1 VLFAR
6 LPILAC
12 LAVVTG
18 LGAASSA
25 DAQPLPVTRCDP
37 AANSCSGAAP
47 SGPATPAL
55 GGAGRVTLL
64 SPSRRATE
72 VALGTSSSRVPV
84 PGCDAAAPGVLRCG
98 TINEYQHCRTLMI
111 SAMVDSCRIEMP
123 FVGLPVEARPASPG
137 SYQLTVESDARV
149 RIVRGERAFSQVRGK
164 ADALLQLE
172 LPAEARA
179 PAWCVQRDRFQY
191 SMTGSGA
198 GVPDIGDS
206 ADCAEPI
213 EIRFTANDDDALRA
227 YDRCEIADAW
237 GEELEDTIEI
247 FVAGL
252 FHIRSASPAFAA
264 RYPGGE
270 AVVAEYV
277 TVTAPFE
284 IDCRD

>member
-1 VLFAR
+1 VLRAR
-6 LPILAC
+6 LQILAC

-18 LGAASSA
+18 LGAAPSA
-25 DAQPLPVTRCDP
+25 PAQPLPVTRCDP
-37 AANSCSGAAP
+37 AANSCSGTAQRAP
-47 SGPATPAL
+47 VTPAL

-64 SPSRRATE
+64 SPSQRATE
-72 VALGTSSSRVPV
+72 VALEANGSRVPV
-84 PGCDAAAPGVLRCG
+84 PGCEVAAPGVLRCG
-98 TINEYQHCRTLMI
+98 TLNEYQHCRTLMI

-123 FVGLPVEARPASPG
+123 FVGLPVEARPATPG

-149 RIVRGERAFSQVRGK
+149 RIVRGERAFSQVRGR
-164 ADALLQLE
+164 AEALLQLQ
-172 LPAEARA
+172 LPDEARA

-191 SMTGSGA
+191 AMTGSGA
-198 GVPDIGDS
+198 GVPDIGES

-213 EIRFTANDDDALRA
+213 EVRFTANDDDAVRA

-237 GEELEDTIEI
+237 GEKLDDTIEI
-247 FVAGL
+247 LVAGL

-270 AVVAEYV
+270 AVIAEHV
-277 TVTAPFE
+277 SVTAPFE